1 MTTENKQACIFGG
14 SGFIGRQVVRL
25 LAKEGYTIK
34 VACRTPEKA
43 YFLKTCGNVG
53 QVVPFYCDMGDDRAV
68 ATAVAG
74 CDVVINCVGILYERR
89 RGDFVKTHTD
99 FPRRIAKA
107 CRDAGIARFIHV
119 SSLGCD
125 GSQSKYGQTKY
136 AGERAVFENLP
147 TATILRPSVVFG
159 AEDNFFNMF
168 ARLSVVA
175 PCLPL
180 IGGGKTKFQPVY
192 VGDVAQA
199 VLVCVKAS
207 QAQGQVY
214 ELGGPDVLTLRCL
227 YEKMFEYTK
236 RPKMLISMPWGAAK
250 VQGFFMGLLPAP
262 LLTVDQVNSL
272 KTDNVVALGAQ
283 GFKDLGMVPTGLD
296 AILPSY
302 LSRFAPGGRFGD
314 KKRA

>member
-1 MTTENKQACIFGG
+1 MTTQNKHACIFGG
-14 SGFIGRQVVRL
+14 GGFIGRQVVRL
-25 LAKEGYTIK
+25 LARDGYTIK

-53 QVVPFYCDMGDDRAV
+53 QVVPFYCDMGDDHAV
-68 ATAVAG
+68 AAAVAG
-74 CDVVINCVGILYERR
+74 CDLVINCVGILYEK
-89 RGDFVKTHTD
+89 RGNDFAKTHTEL
-99 FPRRIAKA
+99 PRRIAKA
-107 CRDAGIARFIHV
+107 CKEAGIAKFIHI

-125 GSQSKYGQTKY
+125 GGQSKYGQSKFN
-136 AGERAVFENLP
+136 GERAVHESLP

-199 VLVCVKAS
+199 VLVCANAP
-207 QAQGQVY
+207 QTQGQVY
-214 ELGGPDVLTLRCL
+214 ELGGPDVLTFRSL

-236 RPKMLISMPWGAAK
+236 RPKMLMSLPWGVAK
-250 VQGFFMGLLPAP
+250 VQGFFMGMLPQP

-272 KTDNVVALGAQ
+272 KTDNIVAQNAKGL
-283 GFKDLGMVPTGLD
+283 KDLGMTPVGLD
-296 AILPSY
+296 AVLPTY
-302 LSRFAPGGRFGD
+302 LSRFCPGGRFGD